1 MAMRTREQQKAIFA
15 KMFGKMTGHMKG
27 AIKIKEPEDSRF
39 AVSPAE
45 VMAFRDPMAIQ
56 PQNSFLMG
64 HPELGIGFGNM
75 ESRRPKK
82 G

>member
-1 MAMRTREQQKAIFA
+1 MKSREQQKAIFA
-15 KMFGKMTGHMKG
+15 KMFGKYTGHIKG
-27 AIKIKEPEDSRF
+27 IVKIKEPENSRF

-45 VMAFRDPMAIQ
+45 IQQFRDPMAIQ

-64 HPELGIGFGNM
+64 HPELGIGDFNL

-82 G
+82 W